1 MQNEISE
8 EKEISSSNEQ
18 SRQKTSSFNL
28 FKRLRGGNKYET
40 LENYSIG
47 GVIFGALLMT
57 IGIGLTALDT
67 KGLSTIIAMMG
78 TFFSFISSVTLVFT
92 WLLKELFG

>member
-1 MQNEISE
+1 MQNEISGQE
-8 EKEISSSNEQ
+8 ETTTP
-18 SRQKTSSFNL
+18 KTSRFNI

-57 IGIGLTALDT
+57 IGIGLTTLNT
-67 KGLSTIIAMMG
+67 KGLSTIVAMMG
-78 TFFSFISSVTLVFT
+78 TFFSFISSIMLVLT

>member
-8 EKEISSSNEQ
+8 QREIGSSNEQ
-18 SRQKTSSFNL
+18 SRQKTSRFNI

-40 LENYSIG
+40 LENYSIS

-57 IGIGLTALDT
+57 IGIGLTVLNT

-78 TFFSFISSVTLVFT
+78 TFFSFVSSIMLVFT